1 VPSREG
7 EKITQAPQARTP
19 GSEALLA
26 YVIAESEPGDT
37 WQIHSSVVDDPLG
50 VVCLNPVAFPE
61 KTV

>member
-1 VPSREG
+1 MPSREG

-37 WQIHSSVVDDPLG
+37 WQIRSSVVDNPLALS
-50 VVCLNPVAFPE
+50 V
-61 KTV
+61 